1 MCLGILIK
9 PEWKKLSNKSI
20 KLSGPW
26 FSVLVC
32 CRHKQSRLSLS
43 VNYQNV
49 GPLLLRQPRFTDLVR
64 LASGLLS
71 FSASRP
77 CQWQTGTLMS
87 KHCLLLPAYSR
98 PQTACKQG
106 TVTQPPPALPADL
119 VLQGMP
125 ACGNI
130 CWKRKTIHAAYPKFA
145 RQSTAIFSLWWVV
158 SAVSSL

>member
-1 MCLGILIK
+1 MFLGILIK

-20 KLSGPW
+20 QFKARGPW

-32 CRHKQSRLSLS
+32 CHRKQSRLSLP
-43 VNYQNV
+43 VNYENV
-49 GPLLLRQPRFTDLVR
+49 GPLLLRRHRFTDLVR

-87 KHCLLLPAYSR
+87 KHCLLLPAHSQ

-106 TVTQPPPALPADL
+106 TVTQSPPALPADPCMS
-119 VLQGMP
+119 VYE
-125 ACGNI
+125 NI
-130 CWKRKTIHAAYPKFA
+130 FWKRKTIHAVYPCRKFA
-145 RQSTAIFSLWWVV
+145 RQSTAVFSFW
-158 SAVSSL
+158 